1 MGKILAAAAAML
13 CLTAFNLTPGDR
25 PFWLSGHWVH
35 EDKERSAWTEESWL
49 SRGQMLVGVGLSG
62 SGETTKS
69 YEYMRIDKDKDGRL
83 TFWGSP
89 QGTTPVPFRMTSL
102 SAAEVV
108 FENPAHDFP
117 TRISYRREDD
127 VLIATVSGPG
137 GANAQT
143 WRYRRVR
150 D

>member
-1 MGKILAAAAAML
+1 MGRTALLAAAFL
-13 CLTAFNLTPGDR
+13 CLAGFTLTPGER
-25 PFWLSGHWVH
+25 PFWLSGHWAH
-35 EDKERSAWTEESWL
+35 EAKDRSSWTEESWIA
-49 SRGQMLVGVGLSG
+49 RGDMMVGVGISG
-62 SGETTKS
+62 SGETARS
-69 YEYMRIDKDKDGRL
+69 FEYMRIAKDKDGAM

-89 QGTTPVPFRMTSL
+89 QGSKPVPFKMVWL
-102 SAAEVV
+102 GAAEVV

-137 GANAQT
+137 GSKPQT
-143 WRYRRVR
+143 WRYRRVG